1 MYILNQCQ
9 SLGNCT
15 PNPPLTQQWS
25 TDNKFGL
32 ILDSGRGRCA
42 VSTDIDP

>member
-15 PNPPLTQQWS
+15 PTPPLTQQWS
-25 TDNKFGL
+25 TDNKFG
-32 ILDSGRGRCA
+32 RGRCV